1 MRRLVF
7 PAAAVAAG
15 SLAALLI
22 AEIALRVM
30 SLAPSAGIS
39 TVNEAEFV
47 HVPGI
52 FEPEQSIVDR
62 QIRALPYAVRID
74 SLGYRGVDF
83 PRKKV
88 PGELRV
94 LAIGDSFTYGD
105 FVDDGQTVPAV
116 VQRQLER
123 ACGRPVTVVNAG
135 VGGSTITTQIEM
147 LRRAAAISPDVVVL
161 TFSENDVTDL
171 RDDMWHDL
179 AVNRSAESVSTR
191 GPPARRG

>member
-1 MRRLVF
+1 M
-7 PAAAVAAG
+7 PAFDEVRA
-15 SLAALLI
+15 
-22 AEIALRVM
+22 
-30 SLAPSAGIS
+30 
-39 TVNEAEFV
+39 
-47 HVPGI
+47 
-52 FEPEQSIVDR
+52 PEQSIVDR

-147 LRRAAAISPDVVVL
+147 LRRAAAISPGLSVALSGLGVSVAPD
-161 TFSENDVTDL
+161 
-171 RDDMWHDL
+171 
-179 AVNRSAESVSTR
+179 AAESAVS
-191 GPPARRG
+191 GA